1 MAQPVRYRCLPVKYH
16 PLPSGGTDPIGLDQM
31 CQSGKE
37 PVKIEVCVYKYDG
50 VLHRTWTAELV
61 RHDGPL
67 IVLDAKFSDEI
78 IHDLLGTIAVGTH
91 SLEYYWLNRWYNIF
105 RFAQPEGKLRNYYCN
120 VNKPPEFDG
129 ARLSY
134 VDLDLDILVE
144 PDFSYRILD
153 AEDFEVNATSYGY
166 SQEEQ
171 ANARHAID
179 ELVAMIE
186 TRAFPFADV

>member
-1 MAQPVRYRCLPVKYH
+1 
-16 PLPSGGTDPIGLDQM
+16 
-31 CQSGKE
+31 
-37 PVKIEVCVYKYDG
+37 

-78 IHDLLGTIAVGTH
+78 IHNLLGTIAVGTH
-91 SLEYYWLNRWYNIF
+91 SLEYYWLDRWYNIF
-105 RFAQPEGKLRNYYCN
+105 RFAQPDGKLRNYYCN
-120 VNKPPEFDG
+120 VNKPPEFDD

-153 AEDFEVNATSYGY
+153 ADDFEMNARHYRY
-166 SQEEQ
+166 SQEVQ
-171 ANARHAID
+171 TNARRAVD
-179 ELVAMIE
+179 ELVTMIE
-186 TRAFPFADV
+186 MRAFPFSNL